1 MGCTEHPGERISG
14 KWRGPGMG
22 TQKETM
28 ADAKTD
34 MAGSW
39 ARVVLVEMRALSRYE
54 IDFQV
59 GNDKTW

>member
-1 MGCTEHPGERISG
+1 MGA
-14 KWRGPGMG
+14 
-22 TQKETM
+22 QKETM